1 MEDKFDKN
9 NLKTKVKTKKWNGKM
24 KLECK
29 QIKNFRE
36 KEKAK
41 ENKNDTNDMN
51 RKEWKRNEKK
61 EKEWKILKRKEKKWK
76 QRNNEKN

>member
-36 KEKAK
+36 KEKTK
-41 ENKNDTNDMN
+41 ENKNDMN
-51 RKEWKRNEKK
+51 RKEWKRNER
-61 EKEWKILKRKEKKWK
+61 KRMKNTEKKWK
-76 QRNNEKN
+76 EMKTKKWWKELSRK